1 MYLDYLVIYASDPAA
16 SARWYESALGLR
28 FTKEQHGANGPV
40 HYSTEIGNGTV
51 LELFPAGDDHPVTRT
66 RIGLSVP
73 DPYGVR
79 PEPTTVTDPD
89 GNTIE
94 VTARAASS

>member
-1 MYLDYLVIYASDPAA
+1 MYLDYLVLYCSDPEA
-16 SARWYESALGLR
+16 SAAWYSDALGLR
-28 FTKEQHGANGPV
+28 FQREQHGGGPV
-40 HYSTEIGNGTV
+40 HFSSRIGSTV
-51 LELFPAGDDHPVTRT
+51 VELYPAGDDGPVTRT

-73 DPYGVR
+73 DPFGVR

-94 VTARAASS
+94 VTARAGSV